1 MPLLLI
7 PLALLILLALWALL
21 IPIGLIQRYRYGKA
35 RRRALPWAVSL
46 AAGLSFASLLLLFLS
61 AWAIGH
67 WVADA
72 PTYAATGFLGGGV
85 LGVIGLGLTR
95 FEDEAKGLFY
105 TPNRWLVLGLTLLVA
120 ARIVYG
126 LWQTAHAWGD
136 GHEDWLSRQGSLL
149 AVGGLLLGYY
159 QIYTLGLRRRL
170 RRRATRIVG

>member
-46 AAGLSFASLLLLFLS
+46 AAALSLLSLLLLFVS
-61 AWAIGH
+61 AWIVGH
-67 WVADA
+67 WVDDA
-72 PTYAATGFLGGGV
+72 PLYAAAGLLAGAALGA
-85 LGVIGLGLTR
+85 LGLGLTR
-95 FEDEAKGLFY
+95 FEDEPRGLFY
-105 TPNRWLVLGLTLLVA
+105 TPNRWLVLGLTLVVA
-120 ARIVYG
+120 ARIGFG
-126 LWQTAHAWGD
+126 LWQTAHAWD
-136 GHEDWLSRQGSLL
+136 EGHHDWLSRQGSLL

-170 RRRATRIVG
+170 RRRAGRSAG